1 MQTSGPSKISRNIT
15 WQFKHIKHI
24 LNKDWYKLG
33 DILGDMNIDIS
44 KNYTI
49 FNEKNKNITK
59 TEMKFYLKI
68 EIIWNFVKPYTNNT
82 IANQSYA

>member
-1 MQTSGPSKISRNIT
+1 
-15 WQFKHIKHI
+15 
-24 LNKDWYKLG
+24 
-33 DILGDMNIDIS
+33 MNIDIS

-49 FNEKNKNITK
+49 FNEKNKNIIK

-82 IANQSYA
+82 NRKPELRITHRLSTITY